1 VRGSVLASGVIA
13 IAAGLLPSSPAAA
26 DDDVLRWTGPPGCD
40 DPALVRARVDSRLG
54 RPLDAR
60 DGIDAAVEVTA
71 IDGGLRAVLVLRTAS
86 AAGERELIAAT
97 CADAAEA
104 VAIVVALA
112 VADAPLAPA
121 PVVAPAP
128 LPARPRL
135 AATTTAPAP
144 IAARA
149 AWSGGVRAQARALL
163 GPLPDPAVGVEVTA
177 WLAWRKA
184 AVEVSGAAWPARRAS
199 AAAAG
204 GAGVDVGLRAAAARL
219 CWRLAG
225 AAIHGCAIG
234 QLGQLQAA
242 GVGVTDA
249 RAGTGRWSALGAGG
263 SGHLRLSRRVLL
275 VASAEAGRALD
286 RPRFRL
292 ADGTVLFRPAAW
304 TAQLGA
310 GIAVAW

>member
-112 VADAPLAPA
+112 VADAPLAP
-121 PVVAPAP
+121 
-128 LPARPRL
+128 
-135 AATTTAPAP
+135 

-177 WLAWRKA
+177 WLAWRQA

>member
-1 VRGSVLASGVIA
+1 VRGSVLVSGVIA
-13 IAAGLLPSSPAAA
+13 AAAVQVPSSPAAA
-26 DDDVLRWTGPPGCD
+26 DDDVLRWAGPAGCD
-40 DPALVRARVDSRLG
+40 DPALVRARVASRLG

-60 DGIDAAVEVTA
+60 DGIDAAVEVTT

-112 VADAPLAPA
+112 VADAPPA
-121 PVVAPAP
+121 PPPPGPPAP

-135 AATTTAPAP
+135 AATTTPAP
-144 IAARA
+144 IAARP
-149 AWSGGVRAQARALL
+149 AWSGGVRAQASTLL
-163 GPLPDPAVGVEVTA
+163 GPLPDPAVGVEVTG
-177 WLAWRKA
+177 WLAWRRA

-199 AAAAG
+199 TAAAD
-204 GAGVDVGLRAAAARL
+204 GAGVDVGLLAAAARL
-219 CWRLAG
+219 CWRWAG
-225 AAIHGCAIG
+225 AAIHSCAIG
-234 QLGQLQAA
+234 QLGQLQAE

-249 RAGTGRWSALGAGG
+249 RAGTGRWSALGAGS
-263 SGHLRLSRRVLL
+263 SGHLRLGRRVLL